1 MTSRDVAHESLPAAH
16 GLLRCAVSEKN
27 LRSMENFRS
36 PLRFR
41 PAKPFGESAC
51 EDSVDYTSEFNFSFL
66 AKKVYDNVSEARSSP
81 TEVPKSPLTTKSS
94 SPPRTELG
102 STTSPSLSDRSDDES
117 LVPQSTNSYP
127 STRPS
132 PRSGSEGEME
142 VAGIRGFPGERLP
155 HWEQP
160 DSPAFFSSRKVAPKI
175 DPCLTSLYNADQD
188 AVCQELLRPSQLLAD
203 QTLEPMAF
211 AALLGEAHASVQQD
225 RGGRPE
231 RVRMRKAAN
240 SNASEL
246 RSVNAEITDRGD
258 SRPGPAGLVRTR
270 RAANYD
276 DGELRSLDAEMTDL
290 TLATRDRSAVGE
302 QARIRAAISSE
313 LRCLDAEMAD
323 LTFDLLDLKRH
334 ISDQRSGG
342 PN

>member
-1 MTSRDVAHESLPAAH
+1 MTSRDAAHESLPAAH

-27 LRSMENFRS
+27 LRSKESFRS

-51 EDSVDYTSEFNFSFL
+51 EDSVDHTSEFNFSFL
-66 AKKVYDNVSEARSSP
+66 AKKVYDDVSEARSSP

-160 DSPAFFSSRKVAPKI
+160 DSPAFFSSRKVAPRM
-175 DPCLTSLYNADQD
+175 DPCLSSLYNTDQD
-188 AVCQELLRPSQLLAD
+188 PVCQELLRPSQLLAD

-225 RGGRPE
+225 RGGRPD
-231 RVRMRKAAN
+231 RVRMRNATN
-240 SNASEL
+240 SGASEL
-246 RSVNAEITDRGD
+246 RSFNADITDRGD
-258 SRPGPAGLVRTR
+258 SRPLSGPVRTR

-276 DGELRSLDAEMTDL
+276 DGELRNLDAELADL
-290 TLATRDRSAVGE
+290 SLATRDRSAVGE
-302 QARIRAAISSE
+302 HARIRAAISSE